1 MFVGIDQALGHTG
14 VAVVGDAGDLIT
26 LRTIVPRG
34 IVGVAR
40 LAYIRDELTR
50 TLSGLTLRQA
60 AVEGYAYEA
69 IGRTFDLGEV
79 GGVVRLLLHDL
90 HVPFL
95 VVAPAALKKYVS
107 GNPQAS
113 KERMRVATHKKW
125 GIDIDQDDACDAYGL
140 ARVARTYAVGKSLD
154 RDELEVV
161 QKLKSPP
168 ARKPGSAR
176 GRIKLSL

>member
-1 MFVGIDQALGHTG
+1 
-14 VAVVGDAGDLIT
+14 
-26 LRTIVPRG
+26 
-34 IVGVAR
+34 
-40 LAYIRDELTR
+40 
-50 TLSGLTLRQA
+50 
-60 AVEGYAYEA
+60 
-69 IGRTFDLGEV
+69 
-79 GGVVRLLLHDL
+79 
-90 HVPFL
+90 